1 MFKTSVYKR
10 NVQMIKMQH
19 NKLDLD
25 SLLNNKL

>member
-10 NVQMIKMQH
+10 NVQIIKMQN